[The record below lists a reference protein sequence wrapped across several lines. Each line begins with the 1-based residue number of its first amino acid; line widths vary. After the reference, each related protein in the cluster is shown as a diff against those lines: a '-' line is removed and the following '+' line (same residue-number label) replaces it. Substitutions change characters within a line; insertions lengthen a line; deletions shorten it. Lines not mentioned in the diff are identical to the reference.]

1 MGNLWTNLTDA
12 MNNLSS
18 AMTSLLVPL
27 AVVVLVGC
35 GLVMMISQNLAEA
48 AKHKIQYVI
57 IGCVIVLGATS
68 IVQWLGV
75 DSCLQ
80 LTLCWLSFLA
90 KESQLQKGK
99 IVFAFLKLALWANL
113 PTKGKPSIHAYFS
126 VLERLK

>member
-48 AKHKIQYVI
+48 AKHKIKYVI

-68 IVQWLGV
+68 IVQWLA
-75 DSCLQ
+75 SIL
-80 LTLCWLSFLA
+80 
-90 KESQLQKGK
+90 
-99 IVFAFLKLALWANL
+99 VF
-113 PTKGKPSIHAYFS
+113 S
-126 VLERLK
+126 

>member
-48 AKHKIQYVI
+48 AKH
-57 IGCVIVLGATS
+57 
-68 IVQWLGV
+68 
-75 DSCLQ
+75 
-80 LTLCWLSFLA
+80 
-90 KESQLQKGK
+90 
-99 IVFAFLKLALWANL
+99 
-113 PTKGKPSIHAYFS
+113 
-126 VLERLK
+126 

>member
-35 GLVMMISQNLAEA
+35 GLVMMISQNLAET

-68 IVQWLGV
+68 IVQWLA
-75 DSCLQ
+75 SIL
-80 LTLCWLSFLA
+80 
-90 KESQLQKGK
+90 
-99 IVFAFLKLALWANL
+99 VF
-113 PTKGKPSIHAYFS
+113 S
-126 VLERLK
+126 

>member
-57 IGCVIVLGATS
+57 IVCVIVLGATS
-68 IVQWLGV
+68 IVQWLA
-75 DSCLQ
+75 SIL
-80 LTLCWLSFLA
+80 
-90 KESQLQKGK
+90 
-99 IVFAFLKLALWANL
+99 VF
-113 PTKGKPSIHAYFS
+113 S
-126 VLERLK
+126 

>member
-57 IGCVIVLGATS
+57 IGCGIVLGATS
-68 IVQWLGV
+68 IVQWLA
-75 DSCLQ
+75 SIL
-80 LTLCWLSFLA
+80 
-90 KESQLQKGK
+90 
-99 IVFAFLKLALWANL
+99 VF
-113 PTKGKPSIHAYFS
+113 S
-126 VLERLK
+126 

>member
-48 AKHKIQYVI
+48 AKHPV
-57 IGCVIVLGATS
+57 CHN
-68 IVQWLGV
+68 WLCYCSRRYLHRPVAGV
-75 DSCLQ
+75 DSCFQ
-80 LTLCWLSFLA
+80 LTPCWLFFLA

-99 IVFAFLKLALWANL
+99 IAFAFLKLALWANL
-113 PTKGKPSIHAYFS
+113 PTKGKSSIHAYFFFFF
-126 VLERLK
+126 RLK

>member
-35 GLVMMISQNLAEA
+35 GLVIMISQTLAEA

-68 IVQWLGV
+68 IVQWLA
-75 DSCLQ
+75 SIL
-80 LTLCWLSFLA
+80 
-90 KESQLQKGK
+90 
-99 IVFAFLKLALWANL
+99 VF
-113 PTKGKPSIHAYFS
+113 S
-126 VLERLK
+126 

>member
-35 GLVMMISQNLAEA
+35 GLVMMISQ
-48 AKHKIQYVI
+48 I
-57 IGCVIVLGATS
+57 
-68 IVQWLGV
+68 WLRLQSTNPVCHNWLCYRSRRYLHRPVAGV

-80 LTLCWLSFLA
+80 LTPCWLSFLA

-113 PTKGKPSIHAYFS
+113 PTKEKSSIHAYFS